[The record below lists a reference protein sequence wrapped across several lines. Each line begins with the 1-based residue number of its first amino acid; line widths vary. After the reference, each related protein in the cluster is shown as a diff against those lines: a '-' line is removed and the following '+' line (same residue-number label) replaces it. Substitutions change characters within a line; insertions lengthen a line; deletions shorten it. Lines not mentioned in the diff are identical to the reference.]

1 MEKHK
6 KTEKVE
12 LGKCPY
18 CNSTEYIRNTRGTE
32 GDYVSMDCFCSDCDR
47 WFVEYFGLDE
57 VKFDNDGEEFIL
69 NNALTEDEKE
79 TLIKSLNLLVETEGD
94 IKDYTRIYNV
104 LNGGLNEE

>member
-32 GDYVSMDCFCSDCDR
+32 GNFVSMDCFCNDCDR

-57 VKFDNDGEEFIL
+57 VKFDKDGEEFIL
-69 NNALTEDEKE
+69 NNALTEDEKKI
-79 TLIKSLNLLVETEGD
+79 LKDALNVFID
-94 IKDYTRIYNV
+94 CNNDVDDCSRIFKV